1 MFTSEFGLYLRLG
14 FDHIADLSA
23 YDHILFVIALAAVYS
38 VKEWK
43 HMLVLV
49 TAFTI
54 GHSITLAMATL
65 GVLVFNEALIETLI
79 PITIFITAALNVIER
94 IGKEPEKAIDRD
106 WKFKYFL
113 ALFFGLIHGLGFS
126 YYLRAILG
134 GESSIIF
141 PLFSF
146 NVGLELGQLVILV
159 ITLSFGTV
167 IVWLINRALSG
178 TNFENTP
185 TQGDGTLLRL
195 TASNVSIWY
204 STVLSAV
211 IAVWSLTMIPF

>member
-1 MFTSEFGLYLRLG
+1 MGTSEFGLYLRLG
-14 FDHIADLSA
+14 LEHILDLGA

-38 VKEWK
+38 LKEWK

-54 GHSITLAMATL
+54 GHSITLALATL
-65 GVLVFNEALIETLI
+65 GILVFNESLIETLI
-79 PITIFITAALNVIER
+79 PITIVITAALNVFER
-94 IGKEPEKAIDRD
+94 LSKDPSSALQRD
-106 WKFKYFL
+106 WKIKYGL

-134 GESSIIF
+134 GESSIVL

-159 ITLSFGTV
+159 ITLSIGAFLLV
-167 IVWLINRALSG
+167 G
-178 TNFENTP
+178 TNMVLRQLGKETSH
-185 TQGDGTLLRL
+185 TQRNGAAL
-195 TASNVSIWY
+195 
-204 STVLSAV
+204 LSAV
-211 IAVWSLTMIPF
+211 IAVWALTMI